1 MEECQRIA
9 SRNLSLSFT
18 GYPST
23 FSLTFPL
30 SLHQVS
36 SRSEM
41 LARSPA
47 PHCCITYPPHLA
59 DERTAELS
67 SRRAVSLF
75 FTRKWAS
82 STSARFLSLSA
93 RFFWPRLH
101 GIKLLPPRIDV
112 SRCKFVLFFTA
123 YHPAPLVSADLP
135 TCR

>member
-1 MEECQRIA
+1 MSEDSVAQSIT
-9 SRNLSLSFT
+9 LIHW
-18 GYPST
+18 
-23 FSLTFPL
+23 L
-30 SLHQVS
+30 SLHVFPNVPSFSPPRLS